1 MSREVAKPFLKL
13 STFAAAT
20 FLSLV
25 ITSAVLRNPL
35 SRGLV
40 NLLFVGALLV
50 AVVYGIAKYLSFLW
64 RVSDGA
70 SAFVLGRVS
79 KQITQGAA
87 EPVEQAR

>member
-1 MSREVAKPFLKL
+1 MSKELFKPFLKL

-40 NLLFVGALLV
+40 SLLLVGALLV
-50 AVVYGIAKYLSFLW
+50 AVLYGIAKYLAFLW

-70 SAFVLGRVS
+70 STLVLGRVS
-79 KQITQGAA
+79 KQTTQGAA

>member
-1 MSREVAKPFLKL
+1 MNREFAKPILRL

-40 NLLFVGALLV
+40 SLVLFGVLLV
-50 AVVYGIAKYLSFLW
+50 AVVCGIAKYLAFLW
-64 RVSDGA
+64 RVSDEA
-70 SAFVLGRVS
+70 SAFVFGRVS
-79 KQITQGAA
+79 KRVTQGAT

>member
-1 MSREVAKPFLKL
+1 MSREVAKSFLKL

-35 SRGLV
+35 SRGLIS
-40 NLLFVGALLV
+40 LLLVGALLL
-50 AVVYGIAKYLSFLW
+50 AVVYGIAKYLAFLW

-70 SAFVLGRVS
+70 SEAVLCSLS
-79 KQITQGAA
+79 KQITQGAT
-87 EPVEQAR
+87 EPLEQAR